1 MHANFQEPVRT
12 LYDTFLIKLYLVP
25 QSLNEFECFS
35 KYSDYLLT
43 MTEALQR
50 TRTRACLIVLGQ
62 VE

>member
-1 MHANFQEPVRT
+1 MHVNFQGPVRT

-25 QSLNEFECFS
+25 RSLNEFECFS

-43 MTEALQR
+43 MIEALRR
-50 TRTRACLIVLGQ
+50 TRTRACLTLLGQ